1 MVRCLF
7 RMGLVMGDG
16 FGSGVLVEGR
26 GVVDDVYCSCC
37 WYGVMGSLE
46 GQCGELILR
55 LVWCTISY
63 FLL

>member
-1 MVRCLF
+1 
-7 RMGLVMGDG
+7 VMGDG